1 MTLIKT
7 TPGIPSLLNDFFGMD
22 RYFEKE
28 FPTGKF
34 FKTVPAV
41 NIAEED
47 QRFRVELAVPGMKKD
62 DFNVSIDGDLMT
74 ISAEKSDEK
83 KEEKERFTRREYYY
97 GSFERS
103 FTLPANCNPEKIEA
117 KYEDGVLRFFIP
129 KVDVEKKNRAKQ
141 IKVM

>member
-34 FKTVPAV
+34 FKTVPSV
-41 NIAEED
+41 NIIEED

-62 DFNVSIDGDLMT
+62 DFKVSVDDDIMT
-74 ISAEKSDEK
+74 ISAERAEEK
-83 KEEKERFTRREYYY
+83 NEEKERYTRREYYY

-103 FTLPANCNPEKIEA
+103 FTLPSSCNPEKIEA
-117 KYEDGVLRFFIP
+117 RYEDGVLRFYIP
-129 KVDVEKKNRAKQ
+129 KVNTTKKNQSKE